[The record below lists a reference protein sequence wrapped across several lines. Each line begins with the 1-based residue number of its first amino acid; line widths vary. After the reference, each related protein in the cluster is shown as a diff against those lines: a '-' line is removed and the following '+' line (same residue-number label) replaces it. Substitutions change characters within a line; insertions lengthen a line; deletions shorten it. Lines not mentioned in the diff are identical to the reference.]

1 VQTQTLLLS
10 DTNTA
15 TVQTLINGLQSS
27 NLIVNYLPGGISN
40 YTGTPNASCYG
51 SIILIT
57 GVCLMIDMPISGQ
70 QAIVNAQQNSGTGV
84 VITELASSQVSQ
96 GKWTTLSSIMLA
108 TRITGYLQFMDFT
121 LTNSGHPIW
130 NGLPTTFNTSVQIV
144 YAQLN
149 SPGPGSILIANC
161 TRCNSPGVIVHP
173 KSGTAGRRVQIAHA
187 GHYSFSTFDWAN
199 DPNLLPM
206 MVNAVLWAAQ
216 LI

>member
-1 VQTQTLLLS
+1 MQTQTLLLS

-15 TVQTLINGLQSS
+15 TVQTLINGLQSA
-27 NLIVNYLPGGISN
+27 NLIVNYMPGGISN

-57 GVCLMIDMPISGQ
+57 GEFLTIDMPISGQ
-70 QAIVNAQQNSGTGV
+70 QSIVNAQQSSDTGV
-84 VITELASSQVSQ
+84 VITELGASQVSQ

-108 TRITGYLQFMDFT
+108 TRITGYLAFMDFT

-130 NGLPTTFNTSVQIV
+130 NGLPTTFNTSVQIC
-144 YAQLN
+144 YSQLN
-149 SPGPGSILIANC
+149 SPGPGSIVIANC
-161 TRCNSPGVIVHP
+161 TRCNAPGVIVHP
-173 KSGTAGRRVQIAHA
+173 QSGTAGRRVQIAHA
-187 GHYSFSTFDWAN
+187 GHYEFSTFNWAN